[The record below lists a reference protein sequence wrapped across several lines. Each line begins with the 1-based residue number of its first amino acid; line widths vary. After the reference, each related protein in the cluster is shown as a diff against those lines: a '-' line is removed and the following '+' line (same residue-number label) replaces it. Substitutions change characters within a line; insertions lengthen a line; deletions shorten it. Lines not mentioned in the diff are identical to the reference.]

1 MPAIASKLLETP
13 VVAAPTPKA
22 GDSSGFADQLRT
34 AQTQASRSIPDRP
47 DPGGSPP
54 GKTSTVGRASKSGPN
69 APSKKPDSLPTES
82 AKAATTSSSKIS
94 VVVDARAI
102 AAAQFLVGQAA
113 PVTSQI
119 TDVPAPALSTS
130 TDQPPV
136 AVNVPVSVQLTLPSN
151 IVPIPIA
158 VVAPKSSAAGDQAS
172 SPSDEPEI
180 VSIDVES
187 IAVVAS
193 STEADDAPAEVT
205 PTTGSAPT
213 ALSSSEVSGAP
224 PVPQPAA
231 TNGTISM
238 PASVIIPDPAG
249 LPSTTA
255 PSATTMAEAAP
266 LQTGATAIQSLTA
279 PEVVVPA
286 QRPANPTP
294 PASSHLSTSSA
305 ESASAQTA
313 PAAQT
318 TAGDSGAQKDTS
330 GGSPDPNPSKP
341 DSTSQTAGVSA
352 AVASP
357 VLQNVQTVAPMS
369 PPLTGGQQLD
379 MVKQVANHIETLA
392 LTKPG
397 QAVTIQLRPEGLGD
411 VTVVV
416 KSLGTGIEATL
427 TASNESVRTAL
438 SDNRDALTQA
448 ATVKGF
454 NLVSV
459 HVAGQSS
466 TNSNSGSQSAPKQ
479 HAAQLANQSS
489 THHGMSGNSG
499 SQKES
504 RRSNG
509 PSVNPISTLDSLT
522 GESSTPFAVTPDGL
536 DYRT

>member
-1 MPAIASKLLETP
+1 
-13 VVAAPTPKA
+13 
-22 GDSSGFADQLRT
+22 
-34 AQTQASRSIPDRP
+34 
-47 DPGGSPP
+47 
-54 GKTSTVGRASKSGPN
+54 
-69 APSKKPDSLPTES
+69 
-82 AKAATTSSSKIS
+82 
-94 VVVDARAI
+94 
-102 AAAQFLVGQAA
+102 
-113 PVTSQI
+113 
-119 TDVPAPALSTS
+119 
-130 TDQPPV
+130 
-136 AVNVPVSVQLTLPSN
+136 
-151 IVPIPIA
+151 
-158 VVAPKSSAAGDQAS
+158 
-172 SPSDEPEI
+172 
-180 VSIDVES
+180 
-187 IAVVAS
+187 
-193 STEADDAPAEVT
+193 
-205 PTTGSAPT
+205 
-213 ALSSSEVSGAP
+213 
-224 PVPQPAA
+224 
-231 TNGTISM
+231 
-238 PASVIIPDPAG
+238 
-249 LPSTTA
+249 
-255 PSATTMAEAAP
+255 
-266 LQTGATAIQSLTA
+266 
-279 PEVVVPA
+279 
-286 QRPANPTP
+286 
-294 PASSHLSTSSA
+294 
-305 ESASAQTA
+305 
-313 PAAQT
+313 
-318 TAGDSGAQKDTS
+318 
-330 GGSPDPNPSKP
+330 
-341 DSTSQTAGVSA
+341 
-352 AVASP
+352 
-357 VLQNVQTVAPMS
+357 MS